1 MNLILGKF
9 YKMIIKCDKNINKI
23 IKLKNKDFKRKYDN
37 IDEFN
42 NKKENNIISKK
53 KYIYPKD

>member
-23 IKLKNKDFKRKYDN
+23 IKLKNKDFKRKFDN

-42 NKKENNIISKK
+42 SKK
-53 KYIYPKD
+53 KVYLS